1 MVDATCTGLSYGSS
15 FTDANT
21 RFSLHNVIPYGRHDN
36 VCVARFTGAA
46 VFRYALTWFPRAQC
60 AAVLATVYGR

>member
-15 FTDANT
+15 FTNTNT
-21 RFSLHNVIPYGRHDN
+21 RFGLHNVTPYGRN
-36 VCVARFTGAA
+36 VKVYVARFTGTA
-46 VFRYALTWFPRAQC
+46 VFRYALTWSPRAQC